1 MWCPSLGLGE
11 GSSVQFSHSV
21 VSHSLRPHGPQH
33 TRPPCLSPI
42 PESTQT
48 HVHQVV
54 MPSNYLILCQPLL
67 LLTSI
72 FLSIREPEASATC
85 SPNFLAFYHCM
96 LTFLEKPLHASFI
109 WINPRRSSM
118 LNLGVPYSRKPSLMP
133 RLLGCLF
140 LLLLLFFSLFFSFL
154 FLFYVLFFFNFFSC
168 CIYFYF
174 FYF

>member
-1 MWCPSLGLGE
+1 MVLL
-11 GSSVQFSHSV
+11 FSHYVRS
-21 VSHSLRPHGPQH
+21 SSMWPPGLQH
-33 TRPPCLSPI
+33 TRPSFMVSLSVLKLMSI
-42 PESTQT
+42 ES
-48 HVHQVV
+48 V

-168 CIYFYF
+168 CIYFFYF
-174 FYF
+174 FIFSFLFLKF

>member
-1 MWCPSLGLGE
+1 MTLWTAALQVSL
-11 GSSVQFSHSV
+11 SFTISQ
-21 VSHSLRPHGPQH
+21 SL
-33 TRPPCLSPI
+33 LKLMSI
-42 PESTQT
+42 ES
-48 HVHQVV
+48 V
-54 MPSNYLILCQPLL
+54 MPSNYLILCQPFL

-168 CIYFYF
+168 CIYFFYF
-174 FYF
+174 FIFSFLFLKF